1 VLYCAAVTWEAR
13 PGTEQRLE
21 EILREMAVHTHAE
34 PGCVMYVAHR
44 SVDRAGVY
52 FLYEQFVD
60 EAAFA
65 RHVESNYYKRLILN
79 EALSLLEQRERVHYH
94 SITSS

>member
-1 VLYCAAVTWEAR
+1 MLYCAAVTWKAR

-21 EILREMAVHTHAE
+21 EILREMAVHTRAE

-65 RHVESNYYKRLILN
+65 RHIESSYYRRLILE
-79 EALSLLEQRERVHYH
+79 EAVTLLEHRERLHYH
-94 SITSS
+94 SLTSS